1 MGREHVEFNAHRI
14 FYPKTIINELKEME
28 LVEFSTTGLFEDGL
42 RCNEDINKYNNVE
55 THGLLF
61 GLFVFVKK

>member
-1 MGREHVEFNAHRI
+1 
-14 FYPKTIINELKEME
+14 ME